1 LVEKLVERDGKG
13 AKDRF
18 SMLPASIIAPLE
30 AHLARVKKIHERDLA
45 EGYGDVELPH
55 ALARKYPKAQYEWAW
70 KFVFPSHKRST
81 HPKTGV
87 MRDDGYF
94 LRRLFLAISMTIA
107 VHIAKRI
114 VSAAIGAQIIS
125 KIPQF
130 SNLTIGND
138 IDPCHIG

>member
-1 LVEKLVERDGKG
+1 MQVVND
-13 AKDRF
+13 
-18 SMLPASIIAPLE
+18 IA
-30 AHLARVKKIHERDLA
+30 
-45 EGYGDVELPH
+45 
-55 ALARKYPKAQYEWAW
+55 
-70 KFVFPSHKRST
+70 
-81 HPKTGV
+81 V